1 MVHTPPREGLLRGY
15 GASGAAPEQNRLLLV
30 QFKAA
35 YALYRKLQ
43 HLECGAFQ
51 VEKLAAFLAHEVHF
65 LLALARASVAVLEF
79 LVLFG
84 PDNLDDTRF
93 FEAGEGPVDGA
104 QRNGGQVLGYIGGLE
119 NPVWI
124 LDHEVHDDLSRFC
137 LVF

>member
-1 MVHTPPREGLLRGY
+1 MVHAPPREGFLRGY
-15 GASGAAPEQNRLLLV
+15 GASGAAPEQNRLLLI
-30 QFKAA
+30 QLKTAH
-35 YALYRKLQ
+35 ALYGELQ
-43 HLECGAFQ
+43 HLEGGAFQ

-65 LLALARASVAVLEF
+65 LLALARAGVAVLEF

-93 FEAGEGPVDGA
+93 FETGEVPVDGA
-104 QRNGGQVLGYIGGLE
+104 QGNGAQVLGYIGGLE